1 MDNVAMAVERDFYEW
16 HSRSGEGDRKKRDT
30 LTDMMAVYLKEKFDI
45 KEGDPTILEII
56 QSTTSLGGASALVA
70 EALTKNAKRCKV
82 KEQEQE
88 KESEGESAPENQP
101 GTSRFKIMGEKQ
113 YDSRNR
119 VQCLC

>member
-16 HSRSGEGDRKKRDT
+16 HSRSGEGARNKRDT

-88 KESEGESAPENQP
+88 QG
-101 GTSRFKIMGEKQ
+101 GEKGGAP
-113 YDSRNR
+113 DTGPGNSEPFSNTGLKLTHTI
-119 VQCLC
+119 V